1 MARQGESTLKIIK
14 ISEEWRPVVG
24 YEGRYE
30 VSNYGE
36 VKSLIYKG
44 NLRDKILKSHYDK
57 DGYLITSLGRSK
69 TVKIHRLVAEAFISN
84 PENKPCVDH
93 INKIRNDNR
102 AENLQ
107 WATISENN
115 TKGYKQG
122 RVIPEHQKQAI
133 RESKQIIST
142 FINEKLNQEF
152 TGNPYDLV
160 RVFPEQKLNQG
171 ALNSV
176 RNRRLKQHKG
186 WTIKF

>member
-1 MARQGESTLKIIK
+1 MN
-14 ISEEWRPVVG
+14 EEIWKPIRN
-24 YEGRYE
+24 YEGLYE
-30 VSNYGE
+30 VSNFGR
-36 VKSLIYKG
+36 VKSLNYKRTEKEG
-44 NLRDKILKSHYDK
+44 ILKPRTDK
-57 DGYLITSLGRSK
+57 DGYLITSLGRGK
-69 TVKIHRLVAEAFISN
+69 TVKIHRLVAEAFITN

-142 FINEKLNQEF
+142 WINEKLNQEF

-176 RNRRLKQHKG
+176 RNRKLKQHKG